1 MSSGNREVKWGEWAA
16 VTLRGRFNPQ
26 RTLSQDWPRSGPS
39 LEGTLSEGP
48 AAGGP
53 ARLHGG
59 LRSARGPYHIHI
71 RAAGPGAQRA
81 RHVLVTSGSNQP
93 LAGQYRSTVLKG
105 YRDRHWPG

>member
-39 LEGTLSEGP
+39 EAQGP
-48 AAGGP
+48 AGGP
-53 ARLHGG
+53 DRLGG